1 MNIKMILFYTILLAI
16 AVLIVIW
23 LDNKKDY
30 VEFSEDTIRDFDE
43 YEMLKPMDYEQKQK
57 LMTTEYINGDKMYK
71 YVYGDAY
78 RDESGYLR
86 CDKIYT
92 YDLEY
97 REEGVEPT
105 IQHSLPTNCK
115 NCGAP
120 LHSYECEYCGSKYY

>member
-1 MNIKMILFYTILLAI
+1 MIWFVIILLL
-16 AVLIVIW
+16 VSVVIVIW
-23 LDNKKDY
+23 LNKKDDY
-30 VEFSEDTIRDFDE
+30 VEFSEDTIRDWDE

-57 LMTTEYINGDKMYK
+57 LVTTEYINGDKMYK
-71 YVYGDAY
+71 YVYGDTY
-78 RDESGYLR
+78 RDISGHLH

-105 IQHSLPTNCK
+105 IQRSLPTNCK

-120 LHSYECEYCGSKYY
+120 LHSHECEYCGSEYY

>member
-1 MNIKMILFYTILLAI
+1 MLLFIISLFLWFLVFITIYFFFKNE
-16 AVLIVIW
+16 
-23 LDNKKDY
+23 DC
-30 VEFSEDTIRDFDE
+30 VEISEDTIRDFDE

-57 LMTTEYINGDKMYK
+57 LVTAEYINGDKMYK

-92 YDLEY
+92 YKLDSEII
-97 REEGVEPT
+97 VHKNP
-105 IQHSLPTNCK
+105 LPTNCK